1 MSLTRLGASAT
12 LALFLGSAA
21 AVPVPATAQVV
32 HLVVVNVAAVALGYR
47 ASWLIT
53 HPVQNQKGEVI
64 GRIDDMVIG
73 RDKVLFA
80 ILSVGGFLGL
90 ADHKVVAPYASL
102 RIDGEKIVWPGATK
116 EAVRRLPE
124 FHYR

>member
-1 MSLTRLGASAT
+1 M
-12 LALFLGSAA
+12 
-21 AVPVPATAQVV
+21 
-32 HLVVVNVAAVALGYR
+32 VVNVKAVALGYR
-47 ASWLIT
+47 ASWLIGR
-53 HPVQNQKGEVI
+53 PVQNHKGEAI

-73 RDKVLFA
+73 QDKVLFA

-102 RIDGEKIVWPGATK
+102 RITGDKIVWPGATK
-116 EAVRRLPE
+116 DAVGRLPE